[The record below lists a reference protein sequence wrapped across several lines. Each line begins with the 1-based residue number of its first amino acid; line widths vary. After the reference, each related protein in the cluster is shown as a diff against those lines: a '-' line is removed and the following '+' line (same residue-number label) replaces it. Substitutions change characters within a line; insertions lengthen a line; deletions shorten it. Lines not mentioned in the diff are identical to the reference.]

1 MSKHT
6 LSENLDTP
14 SNSVNSEL
22 EDENERKL
30 TGKWKL
36 NNRLWKI
43 EIVKEIKFSDDEN
56 ENEVPLIKR

>member
-1 MSKHT
+1 LSKHT